1 MGTRSIVGAVVGA
14 VLLVTATANA
24 EDYYTLVVSG
34 ASGDPKYVETYG
46 RWRQTLVTALR
57 AQAEFRDDHLIVLAE
72 TPGPGVGRAS
82 REGVIQA
89 VTNLGSRM
97 TDESVLLVVLLG
109 HGTYDGVDA
118 KFNLVGP
125 DLEARAWSRLLDD
138 LPGHIVFVNSTA
150 ASFPFVRRLAQPGR
164 VVVTATESAV
174 QRYDTVFPEFFV
186 QAFGELSS
194 DADKDGRV
202 SVLEAFEFTSMQ
214 VRRWY
219 QREGRLATERSVL
232 DDTGDGV
239 AKDMDQAGSD
249 GILASRLYVGAGVEP
264 PPVVSDPTLAP
275 LVTRREELE
284 DLVAALRVRKDGM
297 SLDVYQRELERL
309 LVDLARVSREIRRR
323 TSTS

>member
-1 MGTRSIVGAVVGA
+1 MVLGVVGA
-14 VLLVTATANA
+14 VLLATATADA
-24 EDYYTLVVSG
+24 ADYYTLVVSG
-34 ASGDPKYVETYG
+34 ASGDPTYVETYD
-46 RWRQTLVTALR
+46 RWRQTLVMALR
-57 AQAEFRDDHLIVLAE
+57 AQAGFRDDHLTVLAE

-89 VTNLGSRM
+89 VSDLRGRM

-138 LPGHIVFVNSTA
+138 LPGHLVFVNTTA
-150 ASFPFVRRLAQPGR
+150 ASFPFVQQLAQPGR
-164 VVVTATESAV
+164 VVITATESAV

-186 QAFGELSS
+186 QALSEPS
-194 DADKDGRV
+194 ADSDKDGRV
-202 SVLEAFEFTSMQ
+202 SVMECFAFASDE

-219 QREGRLATERSVL
+219 QREGRLATERPLL

-239 AKDMDQAGSD
+239 ATEAGQRASD
-249 GILASRLYVGAGVEP
+249 GILASRLYVEAGVEA
-264 PPVVSDPTLAP
+264 PPVVSDPTLMP
-275 LVTRREELE
+275 LVNRREELE
-284 DLVAALRVRKDGM
+284 DLVAGLRARKDAM
-297 SLDVYQRELERL
+297 ARDAYQRELEQL